1 MNAVEEQWILPYSWI
16 NRFENPAV
24 QTIFQPTLPRF
35 SRRCFIY
42 VERMDGR
49 GRHPKWKGAHA
60 ATHAAGGWT
69 VTPPD
74 ARIPGAACS
83 RRPFPIGVSGRALES
98 SMSVSDGTGSR
109 KSQLG
114 NRRLRPGRDPDKPA
128 AVAGIP
134 TRHAGLRGIPT
145 GLSGEPDG
153 SVSLKGRSPSPRAPD
168 GSVWHAGSGKE
179 PQASMPRASS
189 EVAMNLETSGCMS
202 RLSGT
207 LQNGTTWLV
216 ITG

>member
-1 MNAVEEQWILPYSWI
+1 MRMVGRPAVFPVSRI
-16 NRFENPAV
+16 NGIENPAV

-49 GRHPKWKGAHA
+49 GRHRKRERAHA
-60 ATHAAGGWT
+60 SQRTPCGWT

-74 ARIPGAACS
+74 ARIPGTACS

-114 NRRLRPGRDPDKPA
+114 NRRLKPGLDPDKPA
-128 AVAGIP
+128 AVAGIS
-134 TRHAGLRGIPT
+134 TRLADLRGIPT

-153 SVSLKGRSPSPRAPD
+153 SVGLKGRSLPPRAPD
-168 GSVWHAGSGKE
+168 GSGWHAGSGKE